1 MRDRGIAE
9 GCIFMFQFACEDF
22 PDTRAVK
29 EVHIYASYR
38 VLHLILFACISTYLS
53 VGSKPHSQKKT
64 PPVYAQVLPLNK
76 T

>member
-29 EVHIYASYR
+29 EVHIYASREYS
-38 VLHLILFACISTYLS
+38 IEFCI
-53 VGSKPHSQKKT
+53 
-64 PPVYAQVLPLNK
+64 
-76 T
+76 